1 MASPVPPLAQAARAL
16 EAGDPAAA
24 VRHARAALKREP
36 ANLLALK
43 LLTQALLLAG
53 DAAEAAR
60 QAARIAKREPGDPR
74 NHNMLGQAL
83 AAAGDHLAALAV
95 FTQVPDF
102 PDAAFNAQISR
113 EALGQHRQIL
123 AEAPRLRALCG
134 PDPDA
139 ALIEGRALL
148 ALGEAEKAITVAEA
162 VLQADPRSADA
173 WALRGSAQAKLGRVD
188 GAAESFAR
196 AMQLRPDDALFPARL
211 GNLLVTAQRFA
222 EALPPLQ
229 RALHLRPDDVAA
241 LVDAGMALSA
251 QARWQEALALL
262 DRAAALNP
270 DDTVVRLNRAD
281 AFLNLRRFVEA
292 AADCAHVRRRHP
304 GDADAAIGLLHAH
317 QNLALWDGIE
327 ALAADAIALGGALLP
342 LSLLAATDDPAAALR
357 AARDWVRKELQYVPA
372 APAIATRR
380 QPGPIRIAYVSPDL
394 GDHPVGILIAGLI
407 EAHDRTRFETIGVA
421 IGPARSGVLHDRLRA
436 GFGRFIDAEAMTDA
450 ALAAR
455 LRAEGID
462 IAVDLAGFTA
472 QARPRLFAL
481 RPAPVQVNFL
491 GMSASM
497 GSPAHDYIVVDP
509 VVAPPGSEAQFDEC
523 VMRLPY
529 CYMPTDRARAIAA
542 VAPSRAACGL
552 SDGAFVFAAF
562 NAVHKITPEVFS
574 AWCRL
579 LGAVPGSQLWL
590 SHPPAEARANLLREA
605 AARGVSADRIVFAER
620 VDYPEHLARTALA
633 DLALD
638 TFPYTGAT
646 TACDALWA
654 GLPMLTRVGRSFN
667 ARVAASL
674 LHAIGLPELVTET
687 LPEYEAL
694 AVALAREPARLHALR
709 ERLAANR
716 LTTPLFDTE
725 GYTRALEHAFTQ
737 AAERARAGL
746 PPAAIG

>member
-1 MASPVPPLAQAARAL
+1 MAPPVPPLAQAARAL
-16 EAGDPAAA
+16 EAGDPAGA

-36 ANLLALK
+36 ANLVALK

-83 AAAGDHLAALAV
+83 AAAGDHTAALAV
-95 FTQVPDF
+95 FAQVPDF
-102 PDAAFNAQISR
+102 PDAAFNAQLSR
-113 EALGQHRQIL
+113 EALGQHMQIL

-134 PDPDA
+134 PDLEA

-148 ALGEAEKAITVAEA
+148 ALGSAEKAITVAEA
-162 VLQADPRSADA
+162 VLRADPRSADA
-173 WALRGSAQAKLGRVD
+173 WALRGSAQAKLGSVD
-188 GAAESFAR
+188 GAAGSFAQ
-196 AMQLRPDDALFPARL
+196 AMQLRPEDALVPARL
-211 GNLLVTAQRFA
+211 GNLLVTAQRFV

-229 RALHLRPDDVAA
+229 RALQLRPDDVTA

-251 QARWQEALALL
+251 QERWQEALALL
-262 DRAAALNP
+262 DRAAVLKP
-270 DDTVVRLNRAD
+270 DDVVVRLNRAD
-281 AFLNLRRFVEA
+281 ALVNLRRFAEA
-292 AADCAHVRRRHP
+292 AADCAHARRLRP
-304 GDADAAIGLLHAH
+304 GDADAAVGLLHAH
-317 QNLALWDGIE
+317 QNLALWDGYE
-327 ALAADAIALGGALLP
+327 ALAADAVVLGGALLP
-342 LSLLAATDDPAAALR
+342 LSLMAATDDPAATLR
-357 AARDWVRKELQYVPA
+357 AARGWVEKELKYVPA
-372 APAIATRR
+372 APAMVAR
-380 QPGPIRIAYVSPDL
+380 QERGPIRIAYVSPDL

-407 EAHDRTRFETIGVA
+407 EAHDRARFETIGVA
-421 IGPARSGVLHDRLRA
+421 IGPARSGALHDRLRT
-436 GFGRFIDAEAMTDA
+436 GFGDFVDAGTMTDM

-455 LRAEGID
+455 LRAEGVD

-472 QARPRLFAL
+472 HARPRLFAL

-497 GSPAHDYIVVDP
+497 GSSAYDYILVDP
-509 VVAPPGSEAQFDEC
+509 VVAPPGTEAQFDEC
-523 VMRLPY
+523 VMRLPH
-529 CYMPTDRARAIAA
+529 CYMPTDRARATAAA
-542 VAPSRAACGL
+542 VPSRAACGL
-552 SDGAFVFAAF
+552 RDDAFVFAAF
-562 NAVHKITPEVFS
+562 NAVHKITPEVFA

-579 LGAVPGSQLWL
+579 LDAVPDSQLWL
-590 SHPPAEARANLLREA
+590 SHPAATARANLLREA
-605 AARGVSADRIVFAER
+605 AARGVATDRIVFAER

-654 GLPMLTRVGRSFN
+654 GLPMLTRIGRSFN

-687 LPEYEAL
+687 LTDYEAL
-694 AVALAREPARLHALR
+694 ALTLAREPARLRALR
-709 ERLAANR
+709 EKLAANR

-725 GYTRALEHAFTQ
+725 GYTRALEHAFAQ

-746 PPAAIG
+746 PPAPIG

>member
-1 MASPVPPLAQAARAL
+1 MAPPLPPLAQAARAL

-36 ANLLALK
+36 ASLVALK

-53 DAAEAAR
+53 DATEAAR

-83 AAAGDHLAALAV
+83 AAAGDHAAALAV
-95 FTQVPDF
+95 FGQVPDF

-113 EALGQHRQIL
+113 EALGQHMQIL
-123 AEAPRLRALCG
+123 TEAPRLRALCG
-134 PDPDA
+134 PDPEA

-148 ALGEAEKAITVAEA
+148 ALGSAEKAVTLAEA
-162 VLQADPRSADA
+162 VLRADPRSADA
-173 WALRGSAQAKLGRVD
+173 WALCGSAQAKLGRVED
-188 GAAESFAR
+188 AVESFAR
-196 AMQLRPDDALFPARL
+196 ALQLRPDDALFPARL
-211 GNLLVTAQRFA
+211 GNLLVTAQRHA

-229 RALHLRPDDVAA
+229 HALQRRPDDITA
-241 LVDAGMALSA
+241 LVDAGMALSGLE
-251 QARWQEALALL
+251 RWPEALAVL
-262 DRAAALNP
+262 DRAAALKP
-270 DDTVVRLNRAD
+270 DDIVVRLNRAD
-281 AFLNLRRFVEA
+281 AFVNLRRFAEA
-292 AADCAHVRRRHP
+292 EADCAHVRQLHP
-304 GDADAAIGLLHAH
+304 DDADAAIGLLHTR
-317 QNLALWDGIE
+317 QNLALWNGFD
-327 ALAADAIALGGALLP
+327 ALATEAIDLGGALLP

-357 AARDWVRKELQYVPA
+357 AARQWARKELKYVPA
-372 APAIATRR
+372 APAVATQP
-380 QPGPIRIAYVSPDL
+380 QPGPVRIAYVSPDL

-407 EAHDRTRFETIGVA
+407 EAHDRARFETIGVA
-421 IGPARSGVLHDRLRA
+421 IGPARSGALYDRLRA
-436 GFGRFIDAEAMTDA
+436 GFGRFIDAAAITDA

-472 QARPRLFAL
+472 HARPRLFAQ

-497 GSPAHDYIVVDP
+497 GSPAYDYIVVDP
-509 VVAPPGSEAQFDEC
+509 IVAPPGSEAQFDEC
-523 VMRLPY
+523 VMRLPH
-529 CYMPTDRARAIAA
+529 CYMPTDRTRAIATA
-542 VAPSRAACGL
+542 VPSRAACGL
-552 SDGAFVFAAF
+552 RENAFVFAAF

-579 LGAVPGSQLWL
+579 LAAVPGSQLWL

-605 AARGVSADRIVFAER
+605 AARDIPAERIVFAER

-654 GLPMLTRVGRSFN
+654 GLPMVTRAGRSFN

-687 LPEYEAL
+687 LAEYEAL
-694 AVALAREPARLHALR
+694 ALTLAREPARLRALR

-725 GYTRALEHAFTQ
+725 AYTQALEHAFAQ

-746 PPAAIG
+746 PPTAIG